1 MQPGIGQIIHIPGI
15 RVYHRNS
22 EGLNTAERWLRGL
35 RGWLRVVE
43 IKAAQSRL
51 LSANQKSGVNVI
63 PCNDHWHQMYRTT
76 VNETRNDKSYTPSH
90 TAVMFFDLHADGL

>member
-35 RGWLRVVE
+35 RGWLRVIE
-43 IKAAQSRL
+43 IKAAHSR
-51 LSANQKSGVNVI
+51 A
-63 PCNDHWHQMYRTT
+63 C
-76 VNETRNDKSYTPSH
+76 
-90 TAVMFFDLHADGL
+90 